1 MIFGYFDYLIT
12 GVLLTLNLIFWNKRI
27 KRKIGCL
34 IGGIL
39 FGLALPF
46 ISMSLEIE
54 RVTAELEVIDNFTLL
69 YTYFKFPIYWI
80 IGGLQSGLIQYRNKK
95 AADNNV

>member
-1 MIFGYFDYLIT
+1 MIVGYFDYAII
-12 GVLLTLNLIFWNKRI
+12 GVLLILNLFFWNKRI

-34 IGGIL
+34 IGGVL

-46 ISMSLEIE
+46 ISMSIEID
-54 RVTAELEVIDNFTLL
+54 RVTKEMEVIDNFTLL

-80 IGGLQSGLIQYRNKK
+80 IGGLQSGLIEYRNKK
-95 AADNNV
+95 ASR